1 MFRAALHSWFKSPL
15 LHETEQIINI
25 KQAYRDT
32 NRISASARAANISLS
47 ASSSHSASTVTNS
60 VPLGTES
67 CFFEDLSVR
76 LRSAMLS
83 EKARKAETDLTDYQR
98 NNSNPSKNTLLPSRY
113 TQGDVPYSHTYS
125 NSMPDKIE
133 KSTVAS
139 TDRSAPTPGTNG
151 IPQGPRAQTRHVVL
165 VILDTPSLAASD
177 KERDRPV
184 SGGKALVTQAAKEKV
199 QIEKRVTAFACSM
212 WGSVTL
218 YVTHSQRMRSNHP
231 NIQGQGQGQGLE
243 SVTVV
248 ACELPF
254 YIVRDLGSVIAR
266 ISTSTPILSLHSNSI
281 SPAGTLFG
289 TFLSSASAAPYK
301 KYLKTVLAELSC
313 MALSLQTVKSTASG
327 LPSTGAA
334 ATSGLQTHTPSQQN
348 LTKDVFLYS
357 ISDDK
362 FDFISYSPTALA
374 RGV

>member
-1 MFRAALHSWFKSPL
+1 MFRAALHSWFPSHL

-60 VPLGTES
+60 IPLGMES
-67 CFFEDLSVR
+67 CIFEDLSAR

-98 NNSNPSKNTLLPSRY
+98 SNSNPNKNTSLPSR
-113 TQGDVPYSHTYS
+113 TDIPYNHTYS

-139 TDRSAPTPGTNG
+139 TDRSAPTPGTNS
-151 IPQGPRAQTRHVVL
+151 IPQGPRSQTRHVVL

-177 KERDRPV
+177 RERDRPV
-184 SGGKALVTQAAKEKV
+184 SGGKALVTQAAKEKI

-231 NIQGQGQGQGLE
+231 NIQGQGLE

-266 ISTSTPILSLHSNSI
+266 VSTSTPLLSLQSHTI
-281 SPAGTLFG
+281 SPAGTLIG
-289 TFLSSASAAPYK
+289 TLLSSASAAPYK

-327 LPSTGAA
+327 LLSTGTA

-374 RGV
+374 RCV

>member
-1 MFRAALHSWFKSPL
+1 MFRTALHSWFLSL
-15 LHETEQIINI
+15 LPCKCVQIINI

-32 NRISASARAANISLS
+32 NRISASARAANVSLS
-47 ASSSHSASTVTNS
+47 ASSSHSASTVANS
-60 VPLGTES
+60 ISVGTES

-98 NNSNPSKNTLLPSRY
+98 NNSNPSKNTLLPSR
-113 TQGDVPYSHTYS
+113 GDVPYSHTYS
-125 NSMPDKIE
+125 NSMPDKTE
-133 KSTVAS
+133 KSTTAP
-139 TDRSAPTPGTNG
+139 TDRSTPTPGTNG

-254 YIVRDLGSVIAR
+254 HIVRDLGSVIAR
-266 ISTSTPILSLHSNSI
+266 ISTSTPLVSLHSNSI
-281 SPAGTLFG
+281 SPAGTLIG

-301 KYLKTVLAELSC
+301 KYLKTVLSELSC
-313 MALSLQTVKSTASG
+313 MAISLQSVKSTASG
-327 LPSTGAA
+327 LLFTGAA
-334 ATSGLQTHTPSQQN
+334 ATSGLQTHTAIQQN

-362 FDFISYSPTALA
+362 FDFISYSPTTLA
-374 RGV
+374 RCA